1 MKELVIFSKWNIL
14 KCFSWQNLTTVPF
27 FSGMFMRLR
36 NVTLAS
42 LRISKYITLTCGL
55 QQASFFF
62 PQKIPQRPFFCY
74 ALVPIQSARRG
85 DKRGAKNVLTLI
97 PNAILSC
104 IPKRRHKTQM
114 HAGAKYTLIQA
125 AVFWS
130 KNFNKK
136 TRTSKKPGGKM

>member
-1 MKELVIFSKWNIL
+1 
-14 KCFSWQNLTTVPF
+14 
-27 FSGMFMRLR
+27 MFMCLR

-42 LRISKYITLTCGL
+42 LRISEYITLTCGL
-55 QQASFFF
+55 QQASFFSLK
-62 PQKIPQRPFFCY
+62 KIPQRPSFCY

-85 DKRGAKNVLTLI
+85 NKRGAKTVLTLI

-125 AVFWS
+125 AVF
-130 KNFNKK
+130 
-136 TRTSKKPGGKM
+136 